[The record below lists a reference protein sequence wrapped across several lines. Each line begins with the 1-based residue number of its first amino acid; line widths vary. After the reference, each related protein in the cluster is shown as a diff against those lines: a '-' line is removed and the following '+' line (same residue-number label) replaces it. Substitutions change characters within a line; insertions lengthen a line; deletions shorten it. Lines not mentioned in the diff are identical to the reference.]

1 MKHAV
6 KHIHFIGIGGVGMC
20 GIAEVLLNLG
30 YSVSGSDLAD
40 NVVTQRLSAGVV
52 HAGGCCT
59 SRVDIDPST
68 RDFNGSCVM
77 FRHGGAVDFATE
89 YLKAASTGSRHDL
102 PEMKKPAVTRVTDR
116 PLHFLAV
123 RAHGPQG

>member
-1 MKHAV
+1 MDIAGSSV
-6 KHIHFIGIGGVGMC
+6 GGKRRTATMMIVHSFG
-20 GIAEVLLNLG
+20 AAFNFLLRG
-30 YSVSGSDLAD
+30 
-40 NVVTQRLSAGVV
+40 GVV